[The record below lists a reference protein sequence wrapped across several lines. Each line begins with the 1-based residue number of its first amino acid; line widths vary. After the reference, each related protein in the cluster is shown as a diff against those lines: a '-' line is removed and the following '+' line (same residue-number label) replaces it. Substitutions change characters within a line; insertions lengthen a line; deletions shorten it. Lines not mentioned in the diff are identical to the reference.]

1 MTLCRNVAVGC
12 LLLAFSAMGC
22 GSKKPDAPKKKKDWA
37 SEPNTLATIGDSRIT
52 SDEIAHWIN
61 KGTRDAQQRYRT
73 NSIPLRSLLETWV
86 KDELLLAEARRLHL
100 DEHPNLRF
108 QIRHLLARAMEQ
120 RLHKELKPAPV
131 TKKEIEAYYTKHQK
145 KFHVE
150 FLMRLQHVL
159 VKTKA
164 MAEKVAKEARAQEAE
179 ERKGE
184 HGHGNPFGRLVR
196 KYTIDEASKN
206 IRGGSRLL
214 QQAERKS
221 ARAGLSGGASLG
233 AHGRHHGGQVQKR
246 LACDPPDQ
254 PAQRCGADPGAG
266 DAKDLDDAQP
276 ETTKSGD
283 SSGDA
288 QSAQENRSPDISQP
302 AGRRRGKNQKT
313 THSQAQDP
321 SDQKSTLKKM
331 RGL

>member
-1 MTLCRNVAVGC
+1 MDEPMTLCRNVAVGC

-206 IRGGSRLL
+206 IRGDLGFFSKPNAKVPEPVYRAALPLARTGDITVAKSKKGWHVIRLISRRN
-214 QQAERKS
+214 A
-221 ARAGLSGGASLG
+221 AGLTLAQATPKILMTLN
-233 AHGRHHGGQVQKR
+233 QKR
-246 LACDPPDQ
+246 RKVAIAAAMLNLRKKIAVRTFPNRLAGVVAKIKKPPIRKPKT
-254 PAQRCGADPGAG
+254 PAIKRAP
-266 DAKDLDDAQP
+266 
-276 ETTKSGD
+276 
-283 SSGDA
+283 
-288 QSAQENRSPDISQP
+288 
-302 AGRRRGKNQKT
+302 
-313 THSQAQDP
+313 
-321 SDQKSTLKKM
+321 
-331 RGL
+331 